1 MSSLF
6 ADLALDAF
14 TKAGPETVATPDT
27 NQETATQTITAGLNE
42 PQRDAVVHEG
52 SPLLIV
58 AGAGSGKTRVLTHR
72 IAHLLD
78 VRKQHPGSILAI
90 TFTNKAAA
98 EMRERINTLVGARA
112 QRMWIST
119 FHSSCA
125 RILRFEAKNIGLSSN
140 FSIYDSADSQRL
152 LTLIIRDLDLDPRK
166 VTARMV
172 ANHISGLK
180 NELIDAETYASDH
193 DTSNPLNPIIAQI
206 YSAYA
211 DRMRRAAAVDFDDLI
226 MLTVNMLQAFPHIA
240 EHYRRR
246 FRHILVDEYQD
257 TNHAQYS
264 LIKELCGG
272 PHPAELTVV
281 GDSDQSI
288 YAFRGATIRNIEEF
302 EADFADAKTIT
313 LEQNYRSTQNILTAA
328 NAVIQQNEDRRPKNL
343 WTDSGDGELITGYIA
358 DNEHDE
364 ATFIADEIDSLA
376 DDHGVVPGDIAIFY
390 RTNNQ
395 SRSLEEVLI
404 RVGLPYRIIGGTRFY
419 ERREIK
425 DAIAYLKVLANPDD
439 DVNLRRILNVPK
451 RGIGDRAAAALSVL
465 AEQNRTSFFAAIK
478 DAESAPGLAT
488 RSLKNVTAFRDLLE
502 GLMTLVESQ
511 ATPATILEA
520 VLDESGYLAELQDS
534 QDPQD
539 ESRLENLDELLSVAA
554 EFEEAAPEGTLID
567 FLERISLVA
576 DADSLAEEAGEDG
589 VITLM
594 TLHTAKGLEFP
605 VVFLTGMEDG
615 IFPHMRALNSTKDIA
630 EERRLAYVGLTRA
643 RERLYLTRATVRSA
657 FGSAAY
663 NPASR
668 FLSEIPDAVIRWQG
682 VQQDSVP
689 SSTYSSGSPTVARLQ
704 QPTTPPPRSTGKKKT
719 IHLDVGDRVTH
730 ETFGLGTVLEVHGED
745 AKSMAHIEFRDVG
758 VKRLLLRYAPVEKL

>member
-14 TKAGPETVATPDT
+14 SKAEPDVAVQHSSGTDHSAII
-27 NQETATQTITAGLNE
+27 EGLNE
-42 PQRDAVVHEG
+42 PQRDAVLHEG

-98 EMRERINTLVGARA
+98 EMRERIGQLVGPRSE
-112 QRMWIST
+112 RMWIST

-166 VTARMV
+166 ITARMV

-180 NELIDAETYASDH
+180 NELVDAEAYAQDH
-193 DTSNPLNPIIAQI
+193 DASNPLNPIVSQI
-206 YSAYA
+206 YTAYA
-211 DRMRRAAAVDFDDLI
+211 ERMRRAAAVDFDDLI
-226 MLTVNMLQAFPHIA
+226 MMTVNVLQAFPHIA

-246 FRHILVDEYQD
+246 FRHVLVDEYQD
-257 TNHAQYS
+257 TNHAQYA

-302 EADFADAKTIT
+302 EADFVNAKTIT

-328 NAVIQQNEDRRPKNL
+328 NAVIQRNEDRRPKNL
-343 WTDSGDGELITGYIA
+343 WTDSGDGELITGYVA

-376 DDHGVVPGDIAIFY
+376 DEHGVVPGDVAIFY

-395 SRSLEEVLI
+395 SRALEEVLI
-404 RVGLPYRIIGGTRFY
+404 RVGLPYRIVGGTRFY

-425 DAIAYLKVLANPDD
+425 DAIAYLKVLANPSD

-451 RGIGDRAAAALSVL
+451 RGIGDRAAAALSVWS
-465 AEQNRTSFFAAIK
+465 EQHQASFYEAIK
-478 DAESAPGLAT
+478 NAEDVTGMAT
-488 RSLKNVTAFRDLLE
+488 RSVKNVTAFRDLCDK
-502 GLMTLVESQ
+502 LMTLVESQ
-511 ATPATILEA
+511 ASPATILEA
-520 VLDESGYLAELQDS
+520 VLTETGYLDELQSS

-539 ESRLENLDELLSVAA
+539 EGRVENLEELMSVAA
-554 EFEEAAPEGTLID
+554 EFEDVAPEGTLTD

-576 DADSLAEEAGEDG
+576 DADSLVEEAGEDG

-594 TLHTAKGLEFP
+594 TLHTAKGLEYP
-605 VVFLTGMEDG
+605 VVFLTGLEDG
-615 IFPHMRALNSTKDIA
+615 IFPHMRSLNSTKDIA

-643 RERLYLTRATVRSA
+643 RERLYLSRATVRSA
-657 FGSAAY
+657 FGSAQY

-668 FLSEIPDAVIRWQG
+668 FLAEIPEAVIQWQG
-682 VQQDSVP
+682 VQQDSIP
-689 SSTYSSGSPTVARLQ
+689 SSSYSSASPSVARLSNVM
-704 QPTTPPPRSTGKKKT
+704 TPPPRSTGKKKLV
-719 IHLDVGDRVTH
+719 HLEVGDRVTH
-730 ETFGLGTVLEVHGED
+730 ETFGLGTVLEVHGQD
-745 AKSMAHIEFRDVG
+745 AKMMAHIEFREVG